1 MKRFLLTIM
10 MAFALMTASAADI
23 NPISNAMKSGNA
35 STLVSA
41 MDKEI
46 DIALPGTTNKCD
58 ANGAVSMLNSFFG
71 KNKPT
76 AFTVIH
82 QADKQDSGFLVGKL
96 ATTSKT
102 YRVNVTYKVEGNK
115 AIIQSI
121 RIE

>member
-46 DIALPGTTNKCD
+46 DIALPGTNNK
-58 ANGAVSMLNSFFG
+58 
-71 KNKPT
+71 
-76 AFTVIH
+76 
-82 QADKQDSGFLVGKL
+82 
-96 ATTSKT
+96 
-102 YRVNVTYKVEGNK
+102 
-115 AIIQSI
+115 
-121 RIE
+121 